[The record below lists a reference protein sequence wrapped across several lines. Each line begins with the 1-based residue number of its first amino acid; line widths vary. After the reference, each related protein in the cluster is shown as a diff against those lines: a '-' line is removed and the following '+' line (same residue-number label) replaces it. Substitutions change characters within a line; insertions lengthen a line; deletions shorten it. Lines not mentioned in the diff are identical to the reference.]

1 MEEELVAPIRIAIA
15 EADVK
20 NIDLPDGYEIVKK
33 PDPRE
38 RILDEI
44 ARLETELAFMQP
56 PTDEE
61 LIEVGRMY
69 HPYYQ
74 IEEAIAIYKTDL

>member
-1 MEEELVAPIRIAIA
+1 MEKLIVARRIAIT

-20 NIDLPDGYEIVKK
+20 NIDLPKGYEIVKK

-44 ARLETELAFMQP
+44 ARLETELGQIQP

-61 LIEVGRMY
+61 LIEVGKMH
-69 HPYYQ
+69 HPYYMTRELLLQ
-74 IEEAIAIYKTDL
+74 IQQRRG